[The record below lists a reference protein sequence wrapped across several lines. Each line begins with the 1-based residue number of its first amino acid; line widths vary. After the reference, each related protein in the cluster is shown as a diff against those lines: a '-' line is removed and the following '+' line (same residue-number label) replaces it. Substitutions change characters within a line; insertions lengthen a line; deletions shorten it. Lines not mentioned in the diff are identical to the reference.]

1 MDSEL
6 VKWAEN
12 VLLRLLNFVENC
24 SAHLQRGGTVH
35 DDLGCL
41 SE

>member
-12 VLLRLLNFVENC
+12 VLLQLLNFVENC
-24 SAHLQRGGTVH
+24 SSHLQRGWAVH
-35 DDLGCL
+35 DDFSCL